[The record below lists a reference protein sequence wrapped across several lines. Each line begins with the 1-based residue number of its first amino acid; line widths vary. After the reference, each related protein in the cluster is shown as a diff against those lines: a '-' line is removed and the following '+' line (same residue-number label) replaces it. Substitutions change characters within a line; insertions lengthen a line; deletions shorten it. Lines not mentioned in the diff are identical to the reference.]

1 MAERFNKD
9 IAGSKLVVFDQCGHV
24 PNFEKPAEFNAAVIK
39 FLTERSI
46 NMKFKVGD
54 SAEITKKIDQADI
67 DAFANV
73 TGDHNPVHVDEEFAK
88 TTRFG
93 RRIAHGMLT
102 ASLISSVLANKLPGE
117 GSVYLGQ
124 IAPVR
129 CACVSRRRDHCA
141 RHRQRDSRRQTDLKL
156 ETICVNQRDE
166 IVIRGEATVLCS
178 LWSLCYRC

>member
-1 MAERFNKD
+1 M
-9 IAGSKLVVFDQCGHV
+9 
-24 PNFEKPAEFNAAVIK
+24 NF
-39 FLTERSI
+39 S
-46 NMKFKVGD
+46 VGD
-54 SAEITKKIDQADI
+54 SAEITKTIEQADI
-67 DAFANV
+67 DAFADV

-124 IAPVR
+124 TLQFVAPVFPGDE
-129 CACVSRRRDHCA
+129 VTA
-141 RHRQRDSRRQTDLKL
+141 RVTVKEIREDKPILKL

-166 IVIRGEATVLCS
+166 IVIRGEATVLATEK
-178 LWSLCYRC
+178 RR